1 MKFVKG
7 DNHGIYIYCNN
18 KCKAWEGSSGAG
30 CQTHQ
35 YGFILPGSFCWD
47 IDVHLYTTGPGHLNI
62 YLQVPENQQGV
73 LSGNLTFM
81 GEIIII
87 LSIGL
92 LGALSDKIGRKL
104 IFSEGSC

>member
-1 MKFVKG
+1 MGYISTATTNAKLGRVRLAPGVKPINMVSFYLGAFV
-7 DNHGIYIYCNN
+7 GILMSTFTPQ
-18 KCKAWEGSSGAG
+18 AQAM
-30 CQTHQ
+30 
-35 YGFILPGSFCWD
+35 
-47 IDVHLYTTGPGHLNI
+47 VLNI